1 MEKIIPLPSPIP
13 LRENPTFLSLS
24 PMPSGRCGLRPRPQ
38 GRYDAGMKGFL
49 IRCAIT
55 GFAVLLASQVIPGLE
70 ITSLASGIAAVVIL
84 SFLNAILRPVL
95 YLLSAPFILVT
106 FGLFM
111 VLINGFLLYLVSVLV
126 KGFIVSGFW
135 PAVGGAVIISF
146 VSAVLNLWISEQG
159 RIEIV
164 THSSSGRK
172 IRHIN

>member
-1 MEKIIPLPSPIP
+1 M
-13 LRENPTFLSLS
+13 
-24 PMPSGRCGLRPRPQ
+24 GGYGLRPRPQ

-55 GFAVLLASQVIPGLE
+55 GLAVLLASQIIPGMA
-70 ITSLASGIAAVVIL
+70 ITSLASGVAAVVIL
-84 SFLNAILRPVL
+84 AFLNAIIRPIL

-111 VLINGFLLYLVSVLV
+111 IFINGFLLYLVSILV

-135 PAVGGAVIISF
+135 PAVGGALIISF
-146 VSAVLNLWISEQG
+146 VSAILNFWISEQG
-159 RIEIV
+159 RIDIV
-164 THSSSGRK
+164 THPSSGRK

>member
-1 MEKIIPLPSPIP
+1 M
-13 LRENPTFLSLS
+13 
-24 PMPSGRCGLRPRPQ
+24 Q
-38 GRYDAGMKGFL
+38 DMKGFF

-55 GFAVLLASQVIPGLE
+55 GFAVLLASQVVPGIE

-84 SFLNAILRPVL
+84 SFLNAIIRPIL

-106 FGLFM
+106 FGLFV

-135 PAVGGAVIISF
+135 PAVGGALIISF
-146 VSAVLNLWISEQG
+146 VSAVLNIWVSEQG

-164 THSSSGRK
+164 THPSPGRK